1 MRFFIRKQIGV
12 TLVFALAVAL
22 VAAACGQ
29 AGNAGSAGPQGPA
42 GAAGVEGSQGP
53 QGPQGATGQAGTD
66 GAAGAA
72 GVDEPLGFRDT
83 NRNGPPM
90 IVVSPDVI
98 TVGDTG
104 IKVQGAGW
112 SIRSSMTIEFH
123 RLLWAKAQVKR
134 SDPIGSSTYVFATGR
149 SNDSGAFEF
158 VQSDDKPFPEAVEI
172 YLDEIGA
179 DEAMFTVIA
188 RSSEGEEASY
198 PVLVKRS
205 AG

>member
-22 VAAACGQ
+22 VAAACQ
-29 AGNAGSAGPQGPA
+29 AGVAGSAGPQGPA
-42 GAAGVEGSQGP
+42 GAAGVDGLQGP
-53 QGPQGATGQAGTD
+53 QGLQGPTGQAGP
-66 GAAGAA
+66 AGAA
-72 GVDEPLGFRDT
+72 GTAGKDEPVGFRDT

-90 IVVSPDVI
+90 VIVSPDVI

-104 IKVQGAGW
+104 IKVLGAGW
-112 SIRSSMTIEFH
+112 SIRSSITVEFH
-123 RLLWAKAQVKR
+123 RLFWGKAQVKR
-134 SDPIGSSTYVFATGR
+134 SDPIGSSTYVFLTGR
-149 SNDSGAFEF
+149 TNDSGAFEF
-158 VQSDDKPFPEAVEI
+158 AQSDDKPFPEAVEI

-179 DEAMFTVIA
+179 DEAMFTLIA

>member
-22 VAAACGQ
+22 VAAACG
-29 AGNAGSAGPQGPA
+29 AAGSSGLAGPQGQA
-42 GAAGVEGSQGP
+42 GAAGVGGQQGSQGP
-53 QGPQGATGQAGTD
+53 QGSTGSAGPDGAP
-66 GAAGAA
+66 GAAGK
-72 GVDEPLGFRDT
+72 DEPLGFRDT

-90 IVVSPDVI
+90 IIVIPDVI

-104 IKVQGAGW
+104 VKVHGAGW

-134 SDPIGSSTYVFATGR
+134 SDPIGSSTYVFLTGR

-158 VQSDDKPFPEAVEI
+158 AQSDDAPFPEGVEI

>member
-22 VAAACGQ
+22 VASACQ
-29 AGNAGSAGPQGPA
+29 AGVAGPAGPQGPA
-42 GAAGVEGSQGP
+42 GAAGIEGPQGP
-53 QGPQGATGQAGTD
+53 QGPQGAAGP
-66 GAAGAA
+66 AGPAGEA
-72 GVDEPLGFRDT
+72 GVAGKDEPLGFRDT

-90 IVVSPDVI
+90 IIVSPDVI

-104 IKVQGAGW
+104 ITVSGAGW
-112 SIRSSMTIEFH
+112 SIRSSITIEFH
-123 RLLWAKAQVKR
+123 RLFWAKAQVKR
-134 SDPIGSSTYVFATGR
+134 SDPIGSSTYVFLNGR

-158 VQSDDKPFPEAVEI
+158 AQSDDKPFPEAVEI